1 MGKELFNDRFRELCD
16 EWIDQHEALR
26 EARNKEIE
34 AANKV
39 EKARWKNQNPGFST
53 RDFKPTTP
61 PDKEKFN
68 LDRLLDEINRQNK
81 CSIDVRNFKG
91 WHTGGHFPNDFNDV
105 KAIADFFN
113 VSFAYL
119 CGVDDVKNRE
129 HQKIQEIFPLD
140 DNAIE
145 TLKQLPKSFPE
156 TALLNSML
164 TDEETAISILHAL
177 DTAFY
182 NTYSSSRRYREG
194 AELAAE
200 KENNT
205 LSNQRIL
212 NRTYD
217 EMLPLLLNEY
227 GRRYELE
234 QKLDEYQYANNGY
247 EDFPHPSSFSLAN
260 ALDEGNLQD
269 SP

>member
-1 MGKELFNDRFRELCD
+1 M
-16 EWIDQHEALR
+16 
-26 EARNKEIE
+26 
-34 AANKV
+34 
-39 EKARWKNQNPGFST
+39 
-53 RDFKPTTP
+53 
-61 PDKEKFN
+61 
-68 LDRLLDEINRQNK
+68 
-81 CSIDVRNFKG
+81 RNFKG
-91 WHTGGHFPNDFNDV
+91 WYTGGHFPNDFDDV

-119 CGVDDVKNRE
+119 CGVENDKNRA
-129 HQKIQEIFPLD
+129 HRIIQEILPLND
-140 DNAIE
+140 ASVV
-145 TLKQLPKSFPE
+145 TLEKLPKNSPE

-194 AELAAE
+194 AVQDRAFAAE

-247 EDFPHPSSFSLAN
+247 EDFPHPSSFSSAN
-260 ALDEGNLQD
+260 ALDEENLPD